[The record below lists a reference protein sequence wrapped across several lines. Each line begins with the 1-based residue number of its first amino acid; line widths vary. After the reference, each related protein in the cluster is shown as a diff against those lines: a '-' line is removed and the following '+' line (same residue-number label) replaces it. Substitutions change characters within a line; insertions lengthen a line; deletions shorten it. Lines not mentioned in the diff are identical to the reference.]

1 MFDKANE
8 ILGFNITDLMF
19 NGTDEDLRQ
28 TKVTQPAIFLHSVIL
43 AKTMGD
49 DFNPDM
55 VAGHSLGEFS
65 ALVAAGAM
73 AEERYAEDIRTRMP
87 EFKNLLETFFEKVE
101 CVDADAYT
109 PELSALYDVTIFDA
123 LPPSQLSFEDGLRLV
138 SARAQAM
145 QKACEKTPS
154 TMAAVLALPDAR
166 VEELCASVTEGVV
179 VPANYNCPGQIVISG
194 SIEGV
199 DAACAKMLEAG
210 AKRALKLKVG
220 GAFHSP
226 LMEPARAELADAIAH
241 TDFHAPKCPVYQNVN
256 AEPQTDPETI
266 KKNLIA
272 QLTAPVRWTQTI
284 QNMIAAG
291 ADTFV
296 EVGPGAVLQGLVK
309 KISSEVATSGIQ

>member
-1 MFDKANE
+1 MKAFVFPGQGAQFVGMGKDLYENNPVAKEMFDKANE

-65 ALVAAGAM
+65 ALVAAGA
-73 AEERYAEDIRTRMP
+73 
-87 EFKNLLETFFEKVE
+87 
-101 CVDADAYT
+101 
-109 PELSALYDVTIFDA
+109 
-123 LPPSQLSFEDGLRLV
+123 LSFEDGLRLV
-138 SARAQAM
+138 SARAQAI

-154 TMAAVLALPDAR
+154 TMAAVLALPDAK

-272 QLTAPVRWTQTI
+272 QLTAPVRWTQTV